1 MLYWIWLTQI
11 KGVGPK
17 RQRLLLEKLI
27 IKILQAEG
35 PKSIGVLLFKMS
47 IFLENFMFL

>member
-17 RQRLLLEKLI
+17 RQRLLLGKLI

-35 PKSIGVLLFKMS
+35 PHGAKIYRGSFIQNV
-47 IFLENFMFL
+47 NFS